1 MTLRTAGQGW
11 MTAVFLRIEKLGGES
26 RRDVRALGLNCV
38 TRPVS
43 ISVTLFGNKC
53 SDQPQALA
61 FQVFTE
67 YI

>member
-1 MTLRTAGQGW
+1 MTLRPAGQGW
-11 MTAVFLRIEKLGGES
+11 TTAVFLRIEKLGES
-26 RRDVRALGLNCV
+26 RRDVRTLGLNCV
-38 TRPVS
+38 NRPVS